1 MDCRGREEEV
11 LAMLGK
17 GRSAPFIADS
27 LFISKGTVK
36 THTRHIYDKMGVHS
50 KQELLDIIEN
60 EGREL
65 R

>member
-1 MDCRGREEEV
+1 
-11 LAMLGK
+11 MLGK